1 MPANVFAC
9 IHVHIHPRT
18 LSSSSCP
25 FWSCRENVP
34 YFLYPIWTVH
44 RHSLSFVHCPNLFF
58 FPPCESRGLRQQFVV
73 HSDEFAPLHSIHAQ
87 HVVPCV
93 TMPLNTAQYL
103 TKHGW
108 EGHGKPL
115 DGERGRG
122 LKKPLM
128 IPKKRN
134 LGGIGQDRDR
144 AVEWWDDVFAVRTIC
159 SL

>member
-1 MPANVFAC
+1 M
-9 IHVHIHPRT
+9 
-18 LSSSSCP
+18 
-25 FWSCRENVP
+25 
-34 YFLYPIWTVH
+34 
-44 RHSLSFVHCPNLFF
+44 
-58 FPPCESRGLRQQFVV
+58 
-73 HSDEFAPLHSIHAQ
+73 FAPLHFLHAQ
-87 HVVPCV
+87 HVVPRV

>member
-1 MPANVFAC
+1 MSCVQLLYLVRIQHVWLERIVFRALC
-9 IHVHIHPRT
+9 GGVRSL
-18 LSSSSCP
+18 LSI
-25 FWSCRENVP
+25 VP
-34 YFLYPIWTVH
+34 NGT
-44 RHSLSFVHCPNLFF
+44 S
-58 FPPCESRGLRQQFVV
+58 
-73 HSDEFAPLHSIHAQ
+73 LHSIHAQ